1 MIQLTIAFF
10 SWRKESFRLEVYIG
24 YLRELPEGERIGG
37 SLQAQDSVRGYG
49 VLTICL
55 KILYNTNRFFAVG
68 TAMHCNFAFYEEK
81 IVVAFFS

>member
-1 MIQLTIAFF
+1 MN
-10 SWRKESFRLEVYIG
+10 IG

-37 SLQAQDSVRGYG
+37 SLQAQDSGRGYG

-68 TAMHCNFAFYEEK
+68 TMHCNFAFFLQREDCGSILF
-81 IVVAFFS
+81 IVLHSSIEAFQTYRCQN